1 MKKLLIILIL
11 LMPINANAA
20 TSPACMELGEIAELI
35 AIAKVAGMPKFM
47 MIAGLKIDKT
57 GMAAMD
63 TFAINLVEEA
73 FKCKHLTVDKFTRKT
88 IRACNKLMFKKNAFK
103 FISTK

>member
-1 MKKLLIILIL
+1 MKKLLIILML
-11 LMPINANAA
+11 LMPINANA
-20 TSPACMELGEIAELI
+20 TSPACIELGEIAELI
-35 AIAKVAGMPKFM
+35 AIAKMAGMPKFM

-63 TFAINLVEEA
+63 TFAVNLVEEA

-103 FISTK
+103 FIGSK